1 MPTSITITSEFS
13 GSVVAKG
20 ATDDLSAQLLRHAGF
35 KQIDDWHGRR
45 HRLPTTTPLAYQV
58 AIATHAAEMLR
69 AARYDV
75 TLPPDLDTPR
85 KTLGPYAA
93 GAELLRI
100 TDQIRAAEDGAS
112 LQRAVDHLL
121 HPEHGALERVREA
134 LEAAGEQ
141 VNDLDDE
148 AHALADRF
156 GFASEFVNSA
166 QSELVDSEVELRR
179 VGTPS
184 ESYSAARTVRDHRGA
199 ALATSPA
206 AEQAKVSSASSSQPA
221 PLTIT
226 GHTPRAGTSPST
238 GSSSATAAPPPAPRP
253 AGRPR

>member
-35 KQIDDWHGRR
+35 KQIEDWHGRR
-45 HRLPTTTPLAYQV
+45 HRLPTTTPLADQI
-58 AIATHAAEMLR
+58 AIASHAAEMLR

-75 TLPPDLDTPR
+75 TLPPSLDTARMSPPVHA
-85 KTLGPYAA
+85 LGPYAA
-93 GAELLRI
+93 GAELLSI

-141 VNDLDDE
+141 VNDLDED
-148 AHALADRF
+148 AYALADRF
-156 GFASEFVNSA
+156 GFASEFVSSA
-166 QSELVDSEVELRR
+166 QSELFDSEAELRR
-179 VGTPS
+179 VGAAST
-184 ESYSAARTVRDHRGA
+184 SYSPAPTVRDHRGA

-206 AEQAKVSSASSSQPA
+206 ANQAKVSSASSSPSA
-221 PLTIT
+221 PCSAT
-226 GHTPRAGTSPST
+226 GHPPRASTPR
-238 GSSSATAAPPPAPRP
+238 R
-253 AGRPR
+253 

>member
-20 ATDDLSAQLLRHAGF
+20 ATDDLSSQLLRHAGF

-45 HRLPTTTPLAYQV
+45 HRLPTTTPLADQV
-58 AIATHAAEMLR
+58 AIASHAAEMLR

-75 TLPPDLDTPR
+75 TLPPSLDTARMSPPVHA
-85 KTLGPYAA
+85 LGPYAA
-93 GAELLRI
+93 GAELLSI

-141 VNDLDDE
+141 VNDLDDD
-148 AHALADRF
+148 AYALADRF
-156 GFASEFVNSA
+156 GFASEFVSSA
-166 QSELVDSEVELRR
+166 QSELVDSEAELRR
-179 VGTPS
+179 VGAAST
-184 ESYSAARTVRDHRGA
+184 SYSPAPTVRDHRDA

-206 AEQAKVSSASSSQPA
+206 ANQAKVSSASSSPSA
-221 PLTIT
+221 PCSATS
-226 GHTPRAGTSPST
+226 HPPRASTPR
-238 GSSSATAAPPPAPRP
+238 R
-253 AGRPR
+253 